1 MTLDTGTRLG
11 PYEIVGPLGA
21 GGMGEVYKARDTRLD
36 RVVAVKVLPTDLAA
50 TAELKHRFERE
61 AKAVS
66 ALSHPHICALYDVGS
81 EGSVEYLVMEY
92 LEGETLEDRIG
103 KGPLPVEQVLKF
115 GVQIADALERAHRQG
130 IVHRDLKPGTVMMT
144 RSGVK
149 LLDFGLAKSL
159 APMAELRGDAPSSLP
174 TSAEPSRLTERGTIM
189 GTFQYM
195 SPEQLE
201 GKDADARSDI
211 FALGAVLYEMATG
224 KKAFYGTSR
233 ASLISSILRDDPR
246 PISAIMPMTPPA
258 FDRVVKTCLAKDPDD
273 RFQTAHDVKLQL
285 EWIAEAGSQAGAPA
299 VVVSR
304 RRSRERLAW
313 IVAGA
318 ATLAALGLALILT
331 RRSPSAARTLR
342 ASIELPEGTVIDKQD
357 ASLALSPDGRTLA
370 FVAEGSGGR
379 NQIYLRAL
387 GGVAAPALAGTED
400 ATYPFWSPDGRS
412 LGFFAEG
419 KLKRIE
425 VSGNAVQTICDAPQ
439 GRGATW
445 GPDGTIVFTPN
456 VYGAMQRVPA
466 SGGNPVAAESG
477 VPPGDA
483 SHRNPHF
490 LPDGKSVL
498 YYTSAS
504 AASDASL
511 PGPKRSE
518 EAGIYA
524 LDLATKKVRF
534 VLAVPSEGYFVAP
547 RFLAFVRQ
555 KNVMVQ
561 EFDPKSLRLSGEAVP
576 IAERVEYNGFRGTA
590 EFTFAGSD
598 LFVYQTETAAA
609 ASQLAWFDMDGKKL
623 STIGEPA
630 AISGLAV
637 SPEGKRA
644 AAVIDGSDGSQM
656 WLVDLATG
664 GRFRFSFG
672 TDAASNS
679 VWSPDGRQLA
689 YAAHTAEGETIQVK
703 DADGGS
709 APRTVYTGPSF
720 AGPESWSP
728 DGQSIAYSMQ
738 STTTKSFDIGI
749 VPAAGG
755 PLRTFLASAGNESRA
770 AFSPDGR
777 WLAYTSD
784 ESGQME
790 LYVTR
795 YPEGGAKWQI
805 SSGGVFVSGASWFTN
820 WWSAPGEITYAGADR
835 RIYLVPVKPEGK
847 GLSIGSPRRIFGE
860 TLFPRGTADYC
871 PSLRR
876 LLAAV
881 PAGES
886 RSTPLTLVT
895 NWAAA
900 LPR

>member
-1 MTLDTGTRLG
+1 
-11 PYEIVGPLGA
+11 
-21 GGMGEVYKARDTRLD
+21 
-36 RVVAVKVLPTDLAA
+36 
-50 TAELKHRFERE
+50 
-61 AKAVS
+61 
-66 ALSHPHICALYDVGS
+66 
-81 EGSVEYLVMEY
+81 MEY
-92 LEGETLEDRIG
+92 LEGETLEDRID
-103 KGPLPVEQVLKF
+103 KGALPVEQVLKF

-130 IVHRDLKPGTVMMT
+130 IVHRDLKPGNVMLT

-159 APMAELRGDAPSSLP
+159 APTTPAGTSAFSSIP
-174 TSAEPSRLTERGTIM
+174 TQAEPSRLTERGTIM

-201 GKDADARSDI
+201 GKEDDARTDI

-224 KKAFYGTSR
+224 KKAFSGASR

-299 VVVSR
+299 VVASR

-313 IVAGA
+313 TVAGA
-318 ATLAALGLALILT
+318 AIAAALGLALILA
-331 RRSPSAARTLR
+331 RRGPASARTLR
-342 ASIELPEGTVIDKQD
+342 ASIELPQGAVIDKQD

-370 FVAEGSGGR
+370 FVAEGSDGR

-387 GGVAAPALAGTED
+387 GVVAAPSLAGTED

-412 LGFFAEG
+412 LGFFADG

-466 SGGNPVAAESG
+466 SGGNPAAAESG

-498 YYTSAS
+498 YYVSAS
-504 AASDASL
+504 VASNASL
-511 PGPKRSE
+511 PGPKPSE

-524 LDLATKKVRF
+524 LDLATKKARF
-534 VLAVPSEGYFVAP
+534 VLAVPSEGYFVPP
-547 RFLAFVRQ
+547 RYLAFVRQ
-555 KNVMVQ
+555 KNVMIQ

-576 IAERVEYNGFRGTA
+576 IAEKVEYNGFRGTA
-590 EFTFAGSD
+590 EFTFAGTD
-598 LFVYQTETAAA
+598 LFVYQSETAPGL
-609 ASQLAWFDMDGKKL
+609 SQLAWFDMDGKRL
-623 STIGEPA
+623 STAGDPA
-630 AISGLAV
+630 AISGFAV
-637 SPEGKRA
+637 SPDGKRS
-644 AAVIDGSDGSQM
+644 AAVIDGPDGPQIWM
-656 WLVDLATG
+656 IDLAAG
-664 GRFRFSFG
+664 GRFRFTFG
-672 TDAASNS
+672 TDAASNPI
-679 VWSPDGRQLA
+679 WSPDGRQLA
-689 YAAHTAEGETIQVK
+689 YAAHTPEGETMQVK
-703 DADGGS
+703 TADGGS
-709 APRTVYTGPSF
+709 APRMIYKGPNF
-720 AGPESWSP
+720 AGPEGWSP
-728 DGQSIAYSMQ
+728 DGQSIAFSMQ

-755 PLRTFLASAGNESRA
+755 PLRGLLASAGNERGA

-777 WLAYTSD
+777 WLAYVSD
-784 ESGQME
+784 ESGRTE

-795 YPEGGAKWQI
+795 YPEGSPKWQI
-805 SSGGVFVSGASWFTN
+805 SSGGVFVSGASLLNT
-820 WWSAPGEITYAGADR
+820 WWSAPGEITYAGSDR
-835 RIYLVPVKPEGK
+835 RVSVVPVKPEST
-847 GLSIGSPRRIFGE
+847 GLSIGAPRRIFGE
-860 TLFPRGTADYC
+860 TLFPREAADYC
-871 PSLRR
+871 PALHRV
-876 LLAAV
+876 LVAV
-881 PAGES
+881 PAGQS
-886 RSTPLTLVT
+886 KANPLTLVT
-895 NWAAA
+895 NWAAS

>member
-1 MTLDTGTRLG
+1 MTLEIGTRLG
-11 PYEIVGPLGA
+11 PYEVLSPIGA

-50 TAELKHRFERE
+50 TAELKARFERE

-81 EGSVEYLVMEY
+81 EGGVEYLVMEY

-103 KGPLPVEQVLKF
+103 KGALPVEQVFKF

-130 IVHRDLKPGTVMMT
+130 IVHRDLKPGNVMLT

-159 APMAELRGDAPSSLP
+159 APTMAALRGDAPSSLP

-233 ASLISSILRDDPR
+233 ASLISSILRDEPR
-246 PISAIMPMTPPA
+246 PISSIAPMTPPA

-304 RRSRERLAW
+304 RKSRERLAW
-313 IVAGA
+313 IVAA
-318 ATLAALGLALILT
+318 AAVAAAIGLALILA
-331 RRSPSAARTLR
+331 RRKPASVRTLR
-342 ASIELPEGTVIDKQD
+342 AAIELPDAAAIDKQN

-370 FVAEGSGGR
+370 FVAESRDGKT
-379 NQIYLRAL
+379 QIYLRTL
-387 GGVAAPALAGTED
+387 DSLAAPVLAGTED
-400 ATYPFWSPDGRS
+400 ASYPFWSPDGRS
-412 LGFFAEG
+412 LGFFAGG

-425 VSGNAVQTICDAPQ
+425 VAGNAVQTICDAPQ

-456 VYGAMQRVPA
+456 VFGAMQRVPA
-466 SGGNPVAAESG
+466 SGGSPVAAESAI
-477 VPPGDA
+477 PPGDA

-498 YYTSAS
+498 YYAS
-504 AASDASL
+504 VSVASDASL
-511 PGPKRSE
+511 AAKARSE
-518 EAGIYA
+518 KMGVYA
-524 LDLATKKVRF
+524 LDLATKKARL
-534 VLAVPSEGYFVAP
+534 VLSVPSEAYFVP
-547 RFLAFVRQ
+547 PGYLAFVRE

-561 EFDPKSLRLSGEAVP
+561 RFDPKSLRLSGEAVP
-576 IAERVEYNGFRGTA
+576 VAEKVEYNGFRGTA
-590 EFTFAGSD
+590 EFTFSGPD
-598 LFVYQTETAAA
+598 FLVYQQETAVAP
-609 ASQLAWFDMDGKKL
+609 SQLSWFDMDGKKL
-623 STIGEPA
+623 STVGEPA

-637 SPEGKRA
+637 SPDGKRA
-644 AAVIDGSDGSQM
+644 AAVIDGPEGFQIWM
-656 WLVDLATG
+656 VDLTAG
-664 GRFRFSFG
+664 GRFRFTFG
-672 TDAASNS
+672 TDVAASP
-679 VWSPDGRQLA
+679 VWSPDGRQLV
-689 YAAHTAEGETIQVK
+689 YAAHTAQGETMQVK
-703 DADGGS
+703 DVGGGS
-709 APRTVYTGPSF
+709 PPRTIYTGVNF
-720 AGPESWSP
+720 AAPESWSP
-728 DGQSIAYSMQ
+728 DGKSIAFSMQ
-738 STTTKSFDIGI
+738 SMDTKSFDVGI

-755 PLRTFLASAGNESRA
+755 ALRMILASAGNESGA
-770 AFSPDGR
+770 TFSPDGG
-777 WLAYTSD
+777 WLAYVSD
-784 ESGQME
+784 ESGRTE

-805 SSGGVFVSGASWFTN
+805 SSGGVLGG
-820 WWSAPGEITYAGADR
+820 WWNAPGEIAYVGADR
-835 RIYLVPVKPEGK
+835 RAYAVPVNPEGK

-895 NWAAA
+895 HWAAA
-900 LPR
+900 LPH